1 MKEEELYGKC
11 PHATAQRVLS
21 GKWTLL
27 VLLHLEDGPMRF
39 NELQRRLPDMTAA
52 TLSKLLKRMEDDGL
66 VARNDYGEVPPR
78 VEYSL
83 SLIGSEFRIVTDALG
98 EWGEKYIGYMRETRG

>member
-52 TLSKLLKRMEDDGL
+52 TLSKLLKRMEDDG
-66 VARNDYGEVPPR
+66 
-78 VEYSL
+78 
-83 SLIGSEFRIVTDALG
+83 IVFDMFVG
-98 EWGEKYIGYMRETRG
+98 RMRRYYLCQRRGRE